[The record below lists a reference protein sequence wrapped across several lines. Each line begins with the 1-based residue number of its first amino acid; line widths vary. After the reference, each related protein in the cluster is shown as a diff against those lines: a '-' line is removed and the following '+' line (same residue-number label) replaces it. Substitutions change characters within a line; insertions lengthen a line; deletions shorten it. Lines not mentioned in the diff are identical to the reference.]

1 MLSPSLEDY
10 LEELYRTSLKNS
22 DIRNKDIADCLGVSM
37 PSVVK
42 GLKRLHKLGYI
53 DYKPYQEIILLD
65 KAVIK
70 GRFLVERNRI
80 LREFV
85 DIIGADC
92 DIKAEAEA
100 MEHYLSKTS
109 IRSIEK
115 LTRFLQENKE
125 VLSKLQNFTYDSIL
139 HDDEEEDLVF

>member
-10 LEELYRTSLKNS
+10 LEEVYRASLKNS

-42 GLKRLHKLGYI
+42 GLKRLHKLGFIKYR
-53 DYKPYQEIILLD
+53 PYQEVELSE
-65 KAVIK
+65 KGEKK
-70 GRFLVERNRI
+70 GRFLVERNKI

-85 DIIGADC
+85 DIIEADC

-100 MEHYLSKTS
+100 MEHYLTKAS
-109 IRSIEK
+109 IRAIEK
-115 LTRFLQENKE
+115 LTRFLQENHE
-125 VLSKLQNFTYDSIL
+125 VLLKLQCFNYNSIL
-139 HDDEEEDLVF
+139 HNEEEDLFF